1 MAKSKF
7 FRVAVEGATV
17 DGRTIDRKWL
27 EEMAAT
33 YDPKTYAAR
42 VNLEHIRGI
51 TADPPFQSLGDVLS
65 LKTQE
70 IDLNVGG
77 KTERRLALFA
87 EIEALEPLV
96 QMNRKRQKLYTSIE
110 INPSFSNSGKAYL
123 MGLAVTDSPA
133 SLGTEMLEFAAKA
146 SVNPFAARKQQPG
159 NYFSAAEEV
168 TIELVDG
175 APEADPTGVFGAFKA
190 MLERFTPSAPPAPA
204 VQTAPTPQGDPAA
217 APAGQQP
224 SGSDFAA
231 IGMGIAAIAAG
242 MEKMAKA
249 TSDSITALG
258 DRITAVEQLT
268 STTPQQGQQSRQPA
282 IGMPQNFVATDC

>member
-33 YDPKTYAAR
+33 YDRNTYAAR

-77 KTERRLALFA
+77 KAERRLALFA

-159 NYFSAAEEV
+159 NYFSAAEEA
-168 TIELVDG
+168 TIELIDG
-175 APEADPTGVFGAFKA
+175 APEADPTGVFGALKGL
-190 MLERFTPSAPPAPA
+190 LERFTPSAPPAPA
-204 VQTAPTPQGDPAA
+204 VQNPPAPQVDPATPPA
-217 APAGQQP
+217 AQPGAG
-224 SGSDFAA
+224 DFAV

-242 MEKMAKA
+242 MEKMATA
-249 TSDSITALG
+249 TNASLTALG
-258 DRITAVEQLT
+258 DRLTAVEQLA
-268 STTPQQGQQSRQPA
+268 SGTPAPGQQTRQPA
-282 IGMPQNFVATDC
+282 TGMPQKFVATDC